1 MNLPLTTTGRLTDC
15 VLLSY
20 RTPAAS
26 VAHLLPEGLE
36 LVTRGPWAFWNVVAC
51 RVEAMRPELPAPVPP
66 AVRTLPGAVGVSYHH
81 VAYRLL
87 VQAMTDRADVRKGLY
102 FVRSDADA
110 RVLGTVGNW
119 LTDFKFHAADI
130 QLQPTKLREATG
142 QPEYTLDVGTRD
154 GRGDATLRLDPTPPA
169 LAAGSCFPTLQDAR
183 EFLKYQ
189 PYALAVTQDGRGRS
203 IRIAEVQRDEAAWIE
218 TPVSLRQGDFALFD
232 HLGQTPQM
240 QFELATRV
248 AAMDYTWK
256 LGRTERLL
264 GQGGQQLSNIP
275 AVAQLGW
282 TPCR

>member
-1 MNLPLTTTGRLTDC
+1 MNMNLTMIGRLTDC

-26 VAHLLPEGLE
+26 VAHLIPEGLE

-51 RVEAMRPELPAPVPP
+51 RVDAMRPAF
-66 AVRTLPGAVGVSYHH
+66 PGAIDTPHALGVTYHH

-119 LTDFKFHAADI
+119 MTDFKFHPADI
-130 QLQPTKLREATG
+130 TLNAAQITNTG
-142 QPEYTLDVGTRD
+142 HEYALNVTTHD
-154 GRGDATLRLDPTPPA
+154 GQGDARLSLAPNPPA
-169 LAAGSCFPTLQDAR
+169 LAQGSCFPTLQDAQ

-189 PYALAVTQDGRGRS
+189 PYALAVTGRNGQRQLS
-203 IRIAEVQRDEAAWIE
+203 IAEVQRDESKWVE
-218 TPVSLRQGDFALFD
+218 TPVSLREADFALFRE
-232 HLGQTPQM
+232 LGQTEAR
-240 QFELATRV
+240 FELATRV

-256 LGRTERLL
+256 LGRRETLL
-264 GQGGQQLSNIP
+264 GQTADAEVDAETETNE
-275 AVAQLGW
+275 VA
-282 TPCR
+282 RSA